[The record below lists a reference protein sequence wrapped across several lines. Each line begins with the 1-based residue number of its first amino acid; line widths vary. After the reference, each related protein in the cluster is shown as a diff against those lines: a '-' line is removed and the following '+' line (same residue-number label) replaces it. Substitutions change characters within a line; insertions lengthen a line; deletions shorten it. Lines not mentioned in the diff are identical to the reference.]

1 MRKNKILA
9 VLFVLVV
16 WLLVFAAQASFDNSV
31 SISEPYIFQDPTP
44 IPIQPSLIEVGTLPC
59 DPTAVHG
66 LYFYSTDCTHCMA
79 VLEEVLYPMQNE
91 FGTKM
96 DIRLVE
102 IDYAD
107 NYELLINAEEHYGVK
122 AGERAIPTLI
132 IDNQVLIGED
142 AIRADLRS
150 MVEEGILSGGIT
162 WPDIPDFDPS
172 AIISAG
178 NADVNAEVCTLD
190 SGEACETGAPIYA
203 AYFYQTGCD
212 SCSRIEADLAY
223 LRSRYPQLIVEKF
236 NVFDSTDLGIW
247 LTERAGKKDFQSPA
261 VFIGNQAWIGE
272 EEITP
277 EAIQAALECYK
288 QEGSPRVWEA
298 FDQEQGSAN
307 IVERF
312 RAMSWLTVVFAGLV
326 DGLNPCA
333 FATLI
338 FFVSYLTLSGRK
350 GREVI
355 FVGLS
360 FTIGVFVAYL
370 VIGLGLYKVLDLMGD
385 LLNVLA
391 RWVYG
396 ITAGLCLGLAI
407 FSILDFFKARQGKL
421 DDMAL
426 KLPDPLRKR
435 INKVIREGRSNEAYI
450 IGAFITGLF
459 ISLLELACTGQVYL
473 PTIIFVSSMPELRLR
488 AIFYLLLYNLLF
500 ILPLVVVFVLAYYGT
515 TSKELTKFL
524 QKHAAAV
531 KIGMALLFL
540 ALAAWLIISIV

>member
-1 MRKNKILA
+1 
-9 VLFVLVV
+9 
-16 WLLVFAAQASFDNSV
+16 
-31 SISEPYIFQDPTP
+31 
-44 IPIQPSLIEVGTLPC
+44 
-59 DPTAVHG
+59 
-66 LYFYSTDCTHCMA
+66 MA
-79 VLEEVLYPMQNE
+79 VLEEVIYPMQNE

-107 NYELLINAEEHYGVK
+107 NYELLIKAEEHYGVK
-122 AGERAIPTLI
+122 AEKRAIPTLI

-142 AIRADLRS
+142 AIRSGVRPI
-150 MVEEGILSGGIT
+150 VEEGILNGGIA

-178 NADVNAEVCTLD
+178 NADANAQICTLD
-190 SGEACETGAPIYA
+190 SSEVCETGAPIYA

-223 LRSRYPQLIVEKF
+223 LRSRYPQLIIEKF

-338 FFVSYLTLSGRK
+338 FFVS
-350 GREVI
+350 
-355 FVGLS
+355 
-360 FTIGVFVAYL
+360 
-370 VIGLGLYKVLDLMGD
+370 
-385 LLNVLA
+385 
-391 RWVYG
+391 
-396 ITAGLCLGLAI
+396 
-407 FSILDFFKARQGKL
+407 
-421 DDMAL
+421 
-426 KLPDPLRKR
+426 
-435 INKVIREGRSNEAYI
+435 
-450 IGAFITGLF
+450 
-459 ISLLELACTGQVYL
+459 
-473 PTIIFVSSMPELRLR
+473 
-488 AIFYLLLYNLLF
+488 
-500 ILPLVVVFVLAYYGT
+500 
-515 TSKELTKFL
+515 
-524 QKHAAAV
+524 
-531 KIGMALLFL
+531 
-540 ALAAWLIISIV
+540 